1 MTVRERARSSLLA
14 DFSSLFQTVIT
25 YRMPM
30 TVDEAIV
37 FHKPFGDEL
46 YYCCPRCRNI
56 LDRDFMAYCSG
67 CGQCLNWDQY
77 RKIKILHHKFRK

>member
-1 MTVRERARSSLLA
+1 MTVRERARSGILA
-14 DFSSLFQTVIT
+14 DFSVLFQTVIT

-30 TVDEAIV
+30 MVDEAIV

-46 YYCCPRCRNI
+46 YYYCPRCRRI
-56 LDRDFMAYCSG
+56 LDRDFMAYCSE

-77 RKIKILHHKFRK
+77 RKVKISHHKFRK